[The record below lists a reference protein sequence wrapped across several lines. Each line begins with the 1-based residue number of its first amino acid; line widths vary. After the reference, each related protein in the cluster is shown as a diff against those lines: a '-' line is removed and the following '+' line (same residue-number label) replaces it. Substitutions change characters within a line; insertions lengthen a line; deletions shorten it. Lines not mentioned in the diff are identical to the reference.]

1 MAGLVTIARVTPA
14 DRADWERL
22 WQAWQDHMEGA
33 VPAAATA
40 ASWDLLMCDGSG
52 LTALIARTADR
63 TAVGFANVST
73 TPFAWTGGPILFLQD
88 LYVLEEARG
97 AGAGEALLQ
106 GVYRL
111 ADDLGAS
118 QVFWMVD
125 EEDAR
130 LQGFYARHGIR
141 TPYLRYMRH
150 PWTW

>member
-1 MAGLVTIARVTPA
+1 MAGALTVARVTAA

-22 WQAWQDHMEGA
+22 WQAWQDHMAGA
-33 VPAAATA
+33 VPATVTA
-40 ASWDLLMCDGSG
+40 ASWDLMVREDSG
-52 LTALIARTADR
+52 LTALIARTADVKP
-63 TAVGFANVST
+63 AGFANVST

-88 LYVLEEARG
+88 LFVLEEARG
-97 AGAGEALLQ
+97 AGAGEALLK

-111 ADDLGAS
+111 ADELGAS

-125 EEDAR
+125 EDDTR

-150 PWTW
+150 PWPW